1 MPGIVRFVAGAGLL
15 GMLSGCYGVPT
26 TDQPVTSTPYAAAPA
41 QVAAPNGYVGG
52 TPVVA
57 IGYQCYAG
65 AYICNLPAP
74 GPIGTGC
81 SCPGLGAPSFGVV
94 R

>member
-1 MPGIVRFVAGAGLL
+1 MPTIARFAAAAGVLGL
-15 GMLSGCYGVPT
+15 LSGCVGVPT
-26 TDQPVTSTPYAAAPA
+26 TDQPISSAPYVA
-41 QVAAPNGYVGG
+41 AAPNGYVGA

-65 AYICNLPAP
+65 AYVCNLPAA

-81 SCPGLGAPSFGVV
+81 SCPGIGAPSFGSI

>member
-1 MPGIVRFVAGAGLL
+1 MPTIARLAAGAGLL
-15 GMLSGCYGVPT
+15 GMLSGCVGVPT
-26 TDQPVTSTPYAAAPA
+26 TDQPITSAPYVAAAPA
-41 QVAAPNGYVGG
+41 AATPNAYVGT